1 MFDVKQQINAVSRRV
16 GSRTLEAGEAR
27 TVTVSQTYD
36 TDLDDLW
43 EAVTTAERIARWFLP
58 VTGELKLGGHY
69 QLQGNAGGT
78 VTACDAP
85 RAFDATWEMG
95 DQVSWIE
102 VRLSAVDGGTL
113 FELHHIA
120 LVGEHWDTY
129 GPGAVGIGW
138 DGAVL
143 GLAMYLD
150 TGAGMTHEA
159 AAEWMTSPEAM
170 QFYTASGRQWIEADI
185 ASGADPAKATEVGE
199 RTIGFYTGAA

>member
-78 VTACDAP
+78 VTACEAP
-85 RAFDATWEMG
+85 GPSTPPGRWAT
-95 DQVSWIE
+95 
-102 VRLSAVDGGTL
+102 RSAGSRC
-113 FELHHIA
+113 A
-120 LVGEHWDTY
+120 
-129 GPGAVGIGW
+129 
-138 DGAVL
+138 
-143 GLAMYLD
+143 
-150 TGAGMTHEA
+150 
-159 AAEWMTSPEAM
+159 
-170 QFYTASGRQWIEADI
+170 
-185 ASGADPAKATEVGE
+185 
-199 RTIGFYTGAA
+199 